1 MSAPVRGHARVDKI
15 GVGWGGNNVH
25 FDFYHMVR
33 SLALPHIRNAT
44 PLGVLLHFHTYVM
57 LPCWTFSC
65 TSTTTSDNFVLEAGS
80 FQTGLNI
87 KPFKHSFKVL
97 THMFKP
103 FKHICRIPEMAAL
116 ILERS
121 DFCSKQLFKNMFAA
135 TLRLRSVWLQVDMKT
150 KFMLL
155 PQSTYIVH
163 RGWQILISYED
174 KVDVITPINIL
185 FIGGG
190 EFWSLMKI
198 KLMLWP
204 PSTYYS

>member
-1 MSAPVRGHARVDKI
+1 MFLMSAPVRGHACVDKI

-44 PLGVLLHFHTYVM
+44 PLGVLLHFHAYVM

-97 THMFKP
+97 THMFKRLNIFVGFRRWQHWYWRGRTSVP
-103 FKHICRIPEMAAL
+103 NNCLKTCSLQPWGCAASDSRWIWRQSSCYCPNQHIN
-116 ILERS
+116 
-121 DFCSKQLFKNMFAA
+121 CS
-135 TLRLRSVWLQVDMKT
+135 
-150 KFMLL
+150 
-155 PQSTYIVH
+155 
-163 RGWQILISYED
+163 
-174 KVDVITPINIL
+174 
-185 FIGGG
+185 
-190 EFWSLMKI
+190 
-198 KLMLWP
+198 
-204 PSTYYS
+204 